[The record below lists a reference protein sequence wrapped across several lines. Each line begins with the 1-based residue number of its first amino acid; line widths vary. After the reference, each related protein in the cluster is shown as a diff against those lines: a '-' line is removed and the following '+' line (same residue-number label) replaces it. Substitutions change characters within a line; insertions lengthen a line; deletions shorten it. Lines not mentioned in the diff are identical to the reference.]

1 MTHFTARPTRPSS
14 TLVRR
19 VIGVAFLVAA
29 VVSPAVAQEPVVR
42 FDDYLTAIAKE
53 GQFSGAVLVAR
64 NGQVIFRKAYGQANV
79 ELGVANEGDTV
90 FRIGSLTKQFT
101 AAAIM
106 LLRERGRLSLADPI
120 CTYID
125 ECPQQWQPITIE
137 HLLTHT
143 SGIPNTTTLAR
154 SAEDA
159 RRLTVT
165 PIVPARQI
173 DLFKP
178 LPLDFP
184 AGRFNDRLLT
194 AESRTAMTTPGKGAY
209 GYGLRI
215 GRMHNRALVY
225 HGGSINGFD
234 ALLMRFTDERVT
246 IVVLRNADYGTPSED
261 AIGRDL
267 AAILFGE
274 PDEAQGR

>member
-1 MTHFTARPTRPSS
+1 MARRTSNWAWRTRATPYSA
-14 TLVRR
+14 L
-19 VIGVAFLVAA
+19 
-29 VVSPAVAQEPVVR
+29 
-42 FDDYLTAIAKE
+42 
-53 GQFSGAVLVAR
+53 
-64 NGQVIFRKAYGQANV
+64 
-79 ELGVANEGDTV
+79 
-90 FRIGSLTKQFT
+90 GSLTKQFT

-120 CTYID
+120 CTY
-125 ECPQQWQPITIE
+125 
-137 HLLTHT
+137 
-143 SGIPNTTTLAR
+143 S
-154 SAEDA
+154 
-159 RRLTVT
+159 TVD
-165 PIVPARQI
+165 
-173 DLFKP
+173 DLYAWNEA
-178 LPLDFP
+178 L
-184 AGRFNDRLLT
+184 FNDRLLT